1 MKKRLVTTL
10 LMLAMALSLV
20 ACGGN
25 GSDKDSQKPNTENS
39 QDDDKQANKD
49 TEDDKQDEPVDD
61 GKIEYKVTLVD
72 ANGAPIAGKMVQVC
86 NSATCF
92 APQQTD
98 ANGVATFRLEEAND
112 YDVHDEDTV
121 RVSLAKIF
129 KVGVED
135 LDAIPNEYKTVEK
148 GVIVT
153 PKIDW
158 AENELRTRGRL
169 PAGFVDKS
177 YTKFTWRLK

>member
-1 MKKRLVTTL
+1 M
-10 LMLAMALSLV
+10 
-20 ACGGN
+20 
-25 GSDKDSQKPNTENS
+25 
-39 QDDDKQANKD
+39 QDDF
-49 TEDDKQDEPVDD
+49 
-61 GKIEYKVTLVD
+61 
-72 ANGAPIAGKMVQVC
+72 
-86 NSATCF
+86 SATVREIAADEKALADDLDELQKKYPEAF
-92 APQQTD
+92 AEINKID
-98 ANGVATFRLEEAND
+98 EKKKEIEKRKADIKKCLEEAND

>member
-1 MKKRLVTTL
+1 M
-10 LMLAMALSLV
+10 
-20 ACGGN
+20 
-25 GSDKDSQKPNTENS
+25 
-39 QDDDKQANKD
+39 QDDF
-49 TEDDKQDEPVDD
+49 
-61 GKIEYKVTLVD
+61 
-72 ANGAPIAGKMVQVC
+72 
-86 NSATCF
+86 SATVREIAADEKALADDLDELQKKYPEAF
-92 APQQTD
+92 AEINKID
-98 ANGVATFRLEEAND
+98 EKKKEIEKRKADIKKCLEEAND
-112 YDVHDEDTV
+112 YGVHDEDTV